1 MAYKQVR
8 QFNLSKMG
16 CTKGMCL
23 RNVRLGFGIGAKYA
37 SAKLDMLAQKKAGTL
52 HAGVPP
58 INVSVPVYCDTSSI
72 YEHVAVWDKG
82 KVYSD
87 GVLQKNG
94 LASYKTFGWGEL
106 CDGTRVVEWTKDAG
120 GTGFL
125 PKRGYWKPG
134 DYDARIGRLAAFM
147 RKTFSSYTSQAA
159 LGNYF
164 GPNLERA
171 IREFQKQVGMSKA
184 DCDGCVGPKTY
195 AKLKNFGFRG

>member
-16 CTKGMCL
+16 RIKGLCL
-23 RNVRLGFGIGAKYA
+23 RNVRLSFGIGPKYLNA
-37 SAKLDMLAQKKAGTL
+37 NLDMLAQRKAGTL
-52 HAGVPP
+52 HSGVPP
-58 INVSVPVYCDTSSI
+58 INISVPVYCDTSALA
-72 YEHVAVWDKG
+72 EHVVVWDKG

-94 LASYKTFGWGEL
+94 LAGFKTFGWGEL

-120 GTGFL
+120 GDGFL

-134 DYDARIGRLAAFM
+134 DYDARIGQMAAFM
-147 RKTFSSYTSQAA
+147 RKTFPSYTSQAA

-171 IREFQKQVGMSKA
+171 IREFQKRTGLVQ
-184 DCDGCVGPKTY
+184 DGCVGPKTY
-195 AKLKNFGFRG
+195 AKLKSYGFKG

>member
-16 CTKGMCL
+16 HKRGWCL
-23 RNVRLGFGIGAKYA
+23 QNVRLGFGIGPKYLN
-37 SAKLDMLAQKKAGTL
+37 AKLDMLAQRKNGTL
-52 HAGVPP
+52 HSGVPP
-58 INVSVPVYCDTSSI
+58 INISVPVYCDTSALA
-72 YEHVAVWDKG
+72 EHVVVWDKG

-94 LASYKTFGWGEL
+94 LAGFKSFGWGEL

-134 DYDARIGRLAAFM
+134 DYDARIGQMASFM
-147 RKTFSSYTSQAA
+147 KKEFPSYTSKAA

-171 IREFQKQVGMSKA
+171 IREFQKRTGLEQ
-184 DCDGCVGPKTY
+184 DGCVGPKTY
-195 AKLKNFGFRG
+195 AKLKNFGFKG